1 MGVSSSCGWGTIIDT
16 VLAPSTQ
23 PDHNQV
29 PIFSHQAERPS
40 DQTVDA
46 DEVAH
51 FELLSQRWWEPNGPM
66 AALFKLNP
74 TRIAYIRDQITAG
87 NTPNSVGSRPFKGL
101 TLLDVGCGGGLL
113 SEPMARLG
121 ATVTG
126 IDAAKL
132 NIEVA
137 AEHARR
143 MALNVDYRCQSL
155 EEVAASSAQYD
166 IVLAMEVLEHVA
178 DRTAF
183 IRMTSSCV
191 TPGGALFFST
201 LNRTLKAFAVAIVGA
216 EYILNWIPRGTHDWH
231 KFTNPS
237 LLVESLIN
245 NGIDTVDLTGVRYLP
260 IRDRWLLTRDLS
272 VNYMIHARKPII
284 TTKD

>member
-1 MGVSSSCGWGTIIDT
+1 
-16 VLAPSTQ
+16 
-23 PDHNQV
+23 V
-29 PIFSHQAERPS
+29 PIFSHQSERPY
-40 DQTVDA
+40 DRTVDA

-87 NTPNSVGSRPFKGL
+87 NAPNSLGSHPFNGL
-101 TLLDVGCGGGLL
+101 ALLDVGCGGGIL

-137 AEHARR
+137 LEHARG

-155 EEVAASSAQYD
+155 EEIAASGAQYD

-183 IRMTSSCV
+183 IRLASSCV
-191 TPGGALFFST
+191 MPGGALFFST

-216 EYILNWIPRGTHDWH
+216 EYILNWLPRGTHDWH
-231 KFTNPS
+231 KFTRPS
-237 LLVESLIN
+237 LLVEALID
-245 NGIDTVDLTGVRYLP
+245 NGMEAVDLTGIRYSP
-260 IRDRWLLTRDLS
+260 FTDRWLLTGDLGI
-272 VNYMIHARKPII
+272 NYMMHARKPII
-284 TTKD
+284 TLKD